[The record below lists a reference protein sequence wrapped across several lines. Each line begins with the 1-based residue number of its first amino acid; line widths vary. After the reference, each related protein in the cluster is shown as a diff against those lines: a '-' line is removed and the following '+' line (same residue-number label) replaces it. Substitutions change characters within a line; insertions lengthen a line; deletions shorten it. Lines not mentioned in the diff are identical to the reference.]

1 MARVL
6 LSARVTQA
14 QAAVL
19 RAYADE
25 AGLPLYQAT
34 VRALERGIAALV
46 SEHEAVPDTTSVTF
60 DISSIEEGMGVLQ
73 AHIERVGKIGEQA
86 LYAAG
91 AAYAA
96 GVASAKEQMPSD
108 LHAGFDSA
116 LKREADQIFK
126 RQLAKAQEP

>member
-19 RAYADE
+19 RAYAEE

-46 SEHEAVPDTTSVTF
+46 SEHEAVPAAPSEPI

-108 LHAGFDSA
+108 LHAGFDQA
-116 LKREADQIFK
+116 LKREADQIFE